1 MSVESE
7 MAVLGCVV
15 LDGEFIKGCGK
26 RPDPGDVHPRHH
38 AARVFE
44 AMVAQ
49 YRANGPVDGVTLVER
64 LPDEKKILL
73 QLAGYVPTTRH
84 RFDYAKLCGMR
95 GGDAASVPR
104 RLRSRRT
111 PPSARHRN
119 RRAPA
124 QSGSGTG
131 RPHPRRRRQRRF
143 LCSGGRSFPSMDE
156 RPQRARLP
164 NRAIGPLDR
173 ATGGF
178 CPAPSPFSRRAPAAA
193 RPTFALNLALHLAR
207 RKKKVLYCSM
217 EMPDEQLMQRVASQL
232 MHIDG
237 TRIRD
242 RLLSDEE
249 KGDIERVLCQFRES
263 TRIQFCVEPRLS
275 VDRVRQCIELYQPD
289 ILFIDHIGLMER
301 PSMWDAYRALG
312 WVSNQLKQIALDTGL
327 PIVELAQM
335 NRQSDGRRDKRPR
348 LADLRETGDLE
359 QDADY
364 VLFLWR
370 DGEQPQ
376 GRLSG
381 EAWTDI
387 RFDVGEEPE
396 RPDGRFPVPLAT
408 AVSHIYGGGV
418 KNMTDE
424 WKALLDEARGRRKG
438 WPSAPLG
445 PLRVPE
451 GQAAGDGV
459 TSGGIPKRGTGD
471 CGAARGL
478 SGPVTWKGICLRS
491 MDMEGKSEARRV
503 LSRGAM
509 QKRRPVQPPTR
520 EKAGRAARKSSQRG
534 SAR

>member
-15 LDGEFIKGCGK
+15 LDGEFIK
-26 RPDPGDVHPRHH
+26 DVANALTPEMFTHDTTR
-38 AARVFE
+38 RVFE

-84 RFDYAKLCGMR
+84 RFDYVKIVR
-95 GGDAASVPR
+95 DAWRRRCICTAAAEIAADAPICTAQESVE
-104 RLRSRRT
+104 RLRNLVAEQDALTRAEGDSGVSFAQAVDHFLQWMNA
-111 PPSARHRN
+111 PKG
-119 RRAPA
+119 APA
-124 QSGSGTG
+124 QSGYG
-131 RPHPRRRRQRRF
+131 
-143 LCSGGRSFPSMDE
+143 
-156 RPQRARLP
+156 A
-164 NRAIGPLDR
+164 LDR

-178 CPAPSPFSRRAPAAA
+178 LPGTVTVLSA
-193 RPTFALNLALHLAR
+193 RSGGGKTDFALNLALHLAR

-301 PSMWDAYRALG
+301 PSMRDAYRALG
-312 WVSNQLKQIALDTGL
+312 WVSNQLKQISLDTGL

-387 RFDVGEEPE
+387 HLTLAKNRN
-396 RPDGRFPVPLAT
+396 GR
-408 AVSHIYGGGV
+408 
-418 KNMTDE
+418 
-424 WKALLDEARGRRKG
+424 
-438 WPSAPLG
+438 
-445 PLRVPE
+445 
-451 GQAAGDGV
+451 
-459 TSGGIPKRGTGD
+459 TGD
-471 CGAARGL
+471 FRFHWQ
-478 SGPVTWKGICLRS
+478 PQYHTF
-491 MDMEGKSEARRV
+491 MEVESKYDG
-503 LSRGAM
+503 
-509 QKRRPVQPPTR
+509 
-520 EKAGRAARKSSQRG
+520 
-534 SAR
+534 